1 MNKLAIKVENLTKT
15 YNLGVINYGTLYRD
29 IQSFFARVRG
39 KEDPNKKIG
48 FGKLSKKLDALNKI
62 NIEIQKGE
70 ILGIIGSNGAGKS
83 TLLKVISR
91 DYYSY

>member
-29 IQSFFARVRG
+29 LQSFFARVRG

-70 ILGIIGSNGAGKS
+70 IYNWFHDQPIFNERCWRKKL
-83 TLLKVISR
+83 
-91 DYYSY
+91 

>member
-39 KEDPNKKIG
+39 KEDPT
-48 FGKLSKKLDALNKI
+48 KKLDLANWQKI
-62 NIEIQKGE
+62 GC
-70 ILGIIGSNGAGKS
+70 S
-83 TLLKVISR
+83 
-91 DYYSY
+91 